1 MSEDLNLL
9 EEFPPH
15 THAQWLAVV
24 EKQLK
29 GAPFEKVLVKKT
41 YEGINIQPM
50 YFATDVED
58 LPHMES
64 LPGEP
69 PFVRGTGASGAVVNS
84 WEIAQEICDP
94 TPEAVNASARL
105 DTGRG
110 QNALNIPLD
119 RAARKGLNPD
129 QAEAGEVGRGGVSIA
144 TAADLKAALA
154 GLDLAALPITLH
166 PGASATP
173 VAALLGAYMR
183 REKKDLSALTGC
195 IGADPL
201 GVLAEEG
208 VLPMPLE
215 IAYQEMARVTNWAR
229 EAAPKLRTIAVNA
242 APYRESGGN
251 AVQEVAYALG
261 TAVTYIRAM
270 QKFGVPAQD
279 AAQRITVFFS
289 IGADFFMEIAK
300 FRAARILWERMA
312 SAFGCGE
319 EALKIR
325 MHARTAKW
333 NKTVVDPYVNML
345 RVSTEAFSG
354 IAGGCDSMHV
364 SPFDEVFRIPDDFS
378 RRIARNV
385 QIILRDEGHFDRVV
399 DPAGGC
405 WYVESITHELA
416 EKAWKNFQEIEGA
429 GGMLKYLEEGIPQ
442 AKTAEV
448 AEKRAAAIAIRK
460 DRFVGTN
467 MYPNTTEV
475 PLDNRHVDRKAL
487 KEERTAR
494 VAAAMD
500 ASDMSALE
508 ESRKI
513 LGSSYNGADGGFM
526 DIAIQ
531 FAAAGGTLGEIA
543 SGIHPSGEMV
553 RIEPLKIH
561 RGAET
566 FERLRKRTE
575 RYTEEKGAAPKIFLA
590 NMGPIP
596 QHKPRS
602 EFSSGFYTVGAFEMF
617 VNDGFETV
625 EKAAEAYFESGAGA
639 LIICS
644 TDPTYPDLVPPL
656 CRLIKEK
663 KPDAYIVLAGMPKDH
678 MDAFRKAGVDE
689 FLHMRSNAL
698 VLLETMQKKLGV
710 IS

>member
-15 THAQWLAVV
+15 THGQWLATV

-41 YEGINIQPM
+41 YEGIDIRPM
-50 YFATDVED
+50 YFATDIED
-58 LPHMES
+58 LPHMDS
-64 LPGEP
+64 LPGEA
-69 PFVRGTGASGAVVNS
+69 PFVRGTGAAGAVVNS

-94 TPEAVNASARL
+94 DPETFNASVRL

-119 RAARKGLNPD
+119 RASRKGLNPD
-129 QAEAGEVGRGGVSIA
+129 QAEAEQVGEGGFSLA
-144 TAADLKAALA
+144 TVADLQTALA
-154 GLDLAALPITLH
+154 GIDLAALPITLH

-173 VAALLGAYMR
+173 AAALLAAFMQRG
-183 REKKDLSALTGC
+183 KKDLAALTGC

-208 VLPMPLE
+208 TLPMPME
-215 IAYQEMARVTNWAR
+215 IAFQEMARVTTWAK
-229 EAAPKLRTIAVNA
+229 EAAPNLGTIAINV
-242 APYRESGGN
+242 APFRESGGN
-251 AVQEVAYALG
+251 AVQEVAYALA
-261 TAVTYIRAM
+261 TAVTYIREM
-270 QKFGVPAQD
+270 QKFGISPEDSAG
-279 AAQRITVFFS
+279 RMTVFFS

-300 FRAARILWERMA
+300 FRAARILWERMT
-312 SAFGCGE
+312 SAFGCTGE
-319 EALKIR
+319 TLKLR
-325 MHARTAKW
+325 MHGRTARW

-364 SPFDEVFRIPDDFS
+364 SPFDEVFRTPDDFS

-405 WYVESITHELA
+405 WYVESITDELA
-416 EKAWKNFQEIEGA
+416 EKAWKTFQEIEEA
-429 GGMLKYLEEGIPQ
+429 GGMLKYLEQGIPQ

-448 AEKRAAAIAIRK
+448 AEKRAKNIAIRK

-467 MYPNTTEV
+467 MYPNVTEV
-475 PLDNRHVDRKAL
+475 PLDTRPVDREAL
-487 KEERTAR
+487 KSSRVSQ
-494 VAAAMD
+494 VAAAMEV
-500 ASDMSALE
+500 SDMNALE
-508 ESRKI
+508 ENRK
-513 LGSSYNGADGGFM
+513 LLHATHSGADGGFM
-526 DIAIQ
+526 NTAIA

-543 SGIHPSGEMV
+543 SAIHLSGERI

-561 RGAET
+561 RGAAP
-566 FERLRKRTE
+566 FERLRKTTE
-575 RYTEEKGAAPKIFLA
+575 GYTEAMGVPPKIFLA

-596 QHKPRS
+596 LHKPRS
-602 EFSSGFYTVGAFEMF
+602 EFSSGFYTVGAFEM
-617 VNDGFETV
+617 VTNDGFETV
-625 EKAAEAYFESGAGA
+625 EAAAEAFFTSSAGA

-656 CRLIKEK
+656 ARLIKER
-663 KPDAYIVLAGMPKDH
+663 KPDAYIVLAGFPKEH
-678 MDAFRKAGVDE
+678 IEAFRAAGVDE

-698 VLLETMQKKLGV
+698 ELLETMQKKLGV
-710 IS
+710 I